1 MADVVL
7 MLNSNYE
14 PIHVCNLRRAIGLIL
29 MEKAHLVA
37 NGRGEIHS
45 ANRSYPRP
53 SVIRLSKMIH
63 RPRLIVKLNRHEVFR
78 RDNYTCQYCGK
89 HTPDL
94 TIDHVLP
101 RHLGGQHLWTNVV
114 AACPSCNH
122 RKGGRTLETAGMRL
136 LRQPKEPPASAL
148 YVFGWLLDQYHEW
161 EGYLTGW

>member
-53 SVIRLSKMIH
+53 SVIRLS
-63 RPRLIVKLNRHEVFR
+63 
-78 RDNYTCQYCGK
+78 NYTCQYCGK